1 MSTFKKSGN
10 PYSNSTSTER
20 YYATTVSNVPQ
31 DVEDLDA
38 LTGAWQRKMS
48 PAKTTQ
54 ELEMDQVMALRRA
67 FAGKLWVTERLELD
81 VNYKQ
86 KRLREKKL
94 EILHDVENIDRE
106 IIDYAINMSRETHDI
121 RKVPELVD
129 RWLKEVAA

>member
-1 MSTFKKSGN
+1 MSTFKKSDN

-94 EILHDVENIDRE
+94 EILHDVENIDKE
-106 IIDYAINMSRETHDI
+106 IID
-121 RKVPELVD
+121 
-129 RWLKEVAA
+129 